1 VRRLTDKEINVTPG
15 DFRPPP
21 HARWAW
27 IGVTSAAAAS
37 FIAAQAARAEVNTI
51 PGMPPVI
58 DHQHIVSETTRSD
71 LAPDMA
77 KDFARLYLPNQ
88 PSNNA
93 CIIDPSTFAIVGGC
107 PVERSPQ
114 GRFVFGRAQI
124 RKTVR
129 SCLPEPGAID

>member
-1 VRRLTDKEINVTPG
+1 MPSRGFMAATRARLQPNLGEWVPIFRWRQRCKRSVVRRLTDKEINVTPG

-71 LAPDMA
+71 LAPDM
-77 KDFARLYLPNQ
+77 
-88 PSNNA
+88 
-93 CIIDPSTFAIVGGC
+93 
-107 PVERSPQ
+107 
-114 GRFVFGRAQI
+114 
-124 RKTVR
+124 
-129 SCLPEPGAID
+129 